1 MFNVLLDEDNYYTG
15 VYAKIG
21 KIDGGVDVDVLPPSE
36 NSLGYKLVKE
46 MVETTEK
53 VPILQYI
60 REPNNMDDGL
70 LENRIIDESQY
81 SELSEEDQK
90 LYTASY
96 ATDENGNLLLQEIS
110 VSKLQKR
117 WEYHQEKHDELESKM
132 ISELEEQEKLI
143 KSLSS
148 EQQRADIDYIA
159 LMSGI
164 DLEV

>member
-15 VYAKIG
+15 VYAKVG
-21 KIDGGVDVDVLPPSE
+21 KIEGGVDVDVLPPSE
-36 NSLGYKLVKE
+36 NSLGYKLIEE

-60 REPNNMDDGL
+60 REPNNTDEL

-81 SELSEEDQK
+81 SELSEEDRK

-96 ATDENGNLLLQEIS
+96 AIDEDGNLLLQEIS
-110 VSKLQKR
+110 VSKLQQH
-117 WEYHQEKHDELESKM
+117 WEYSQEKYDELESKM
-132 ISELEEQEKLI
+132 ISELEEQERLT

>member
-15 VYAKIG
+15 VYAKVG
-21 KIDGGVDVDVLPPSE
+21 KIEGGVDVDVLPPSE
-36 NSLGYKLVKE
+36 NSLGYKLIEE

-60 REPNNMDDGL
+60 REPNNTDEL

-81 SELSEEDQK
+81 SELREEDRK

-96 ATDENGNLLLQEIS
+96 ATDEDGNLLLQEIS
-110 VSKLQKR
+110 VSKLQQH
-117 WEYHQEKHDELESKM
+117 WEYSQEKYDELESKM
-132 ISELEEQEKLI
+132 ISELEEQERLT

>member
-15 VYAKIG
+15 VYAKVG
-21 KIDGGVDVDVLPPSE
+21 KIEGGVEVDVLPPYE
-36 NSLGYKLVKE
+36 NSLGYKLVEE

-60 REPNNMDDGL
+60 REPNNTDEL
-70 LENRIIDESQY
+70 LENRILDESQY

-90 LYTASY
+90 LYTSSY
-96 ATDENGNLLLQEIS
+96 ATDNEGNLLLQDIS
-110 VSKLQKR
+110 ISKLQQR
-117 WEYHQEKHDELESKM
+117 WEYNQERFEKLESQR

>member
-15 VYAKIG
+15 VYAKVG
-21 KIDGGVDVDVLPPSE
+21 KIEGGVDVDVLPPSE
-36 NSLGYKLVKE
+36 NSLGYKLVEE
-46 MVETTEK
+46 MVETIEK

-60 REPNNMDDGL
+60 REPNSMDEL

-110 VSKLQKR
+110 VSKLQQR
-117 WEYHQEKHDELESKM
+117 WEYHQEKHDKLESKM
-132 ISELEEQEKLI
+132 ISELEEQERLM

-148 EQQRADIDYIA
+148 KQQRADIDYIA

>member
-15 VYAKIG
+15 VYAKVG
-21 KIDGGVDVDVLPPSE
+21 KIEGGVDVDVLPPSE
-36 NSLGYKLVKE
+36 NSLGYKLIEE

-60 REPNNMDDGL
+60 REPNNTDEL

-81 SELSEEDQK
+81 SELSEEDRK

-96 ATDENGNLLLQEIS
+96 ATDEDGNLLLQEIS
-110 VSKLQKR
+110 VSKLQQH
-117 WEYHQEKHDELESKM
+117 WEYSQEKYDELESKM
-132 ISELEEQEKLI
+132 ISELEEQERLT

>member
-15 VYAKIG
+15 IYAKVG
-21 KIDGGVDVDVLPPSE
+21 KIEGGVDVDVLPPSE
-36 NSLGYKLVKE
+36 NSLWYKLVEE
-46 MVETTEK
+46 MIETTEK
-53 VPILQYI
+53 VPILQYV
-60 REPNNMDDGL
+60 REPNGMDEL
-70 LENRIIDESQY
+70 LENRIINESQY

-96 ATDENGNLLLQEIS
+96 ATDEEGNLLLQEIS
-110 VSKLQKR
+110 VSKLKQR
-117 WEYHQEKHDELESKM
+117 WEYNQERFEKLESQR
-132 ISELEEQEKLI
+132 ISELEEQEKLT

>member
-15 VYAKIG
+15 VYAKVG
-21 KIDGGVDVDVLPPSE
+21 KIEGGVDVDVLPPSE
-36 NSLGYKLVKE
+36 NSLGYKLIEE

-60 REPNNMDDGL
+60 REPNNTDEL

-81 SELSEEDQK
+81 SELSEEDRK

-96 ATDENGNLLLQEIS
+96 ATDKDGNLLLKEIS
-110 VSKLQKR
+110 TSKLQQR
-117 WEYHQEKHDELESKM
+117 WEYHKEKHDELESKM
-132 ISELEEQEKLI
+132 ISELEEQERLT

>member
-1 MFNVLLDEDNYYTG
+1 
-15 VYAKIG
+15 
-21 KIDGGVDVDVLPPSE
+21 
-36 NSLGYKLVKE
+36 

-60 REPNNMDDGL
+60 REPNNTDEL

-81 SELSEEDQK
+81 SELSEEVQK

-96 ATDENGNLLLQEIS
+96 ATDEDGNLLLQEIS
-110 VSKLQKR
+110 VSKLQQH
-117 WEYHQEKHDELESKM
+117 WEYSQEKYDELESKM
-132 ISELEEQEKLI
+132 ISELEEQERLT

>member
-15 VYAKIG
+15 VYAKVG
-21 KIDGGVDVDVLPPSE
+21 KIEGGVEVDVLPPSE
-36 NSLGYKLVKE
+36 NSLGYKLVEE

-53 VPILQYI
+53 VPILQYV
-60 REPNNMDDGL
+60 REPNNADEL

-81 SELSEEDQK
+81 SELSEEDKK

-96 ATDENGNLLLQEIS
+96 ATDEEGNLLLQEIS
-110 VSKLQKR
+110 VSKLQQR
-117 WEYHQEKHDELESKM
+117 WEYHQERFDELESQR
-132 ISELEEQEKLI
+132 ISELEENEKLQ

-159 LMSGI
+159 LMCGV

>member
-15 VYAKIG
+15 VYAKVG
-21 KIDGGVDVDVLPPSE
+21 KIEGGVDVDVLPPSE
-36 NSLGYKLVKE
+36 NSLGYKLVEE

-60 REPNNMDDGL
+60 REPDNADEL
-70 LENRIIDESQY
+70 LENRIINEAQY

-96 ATDENGNLLLQEIS
+96 ATDEEGNLLLQEIS
-110 VSKLQKR
+110 VSKLQQH

-132 ISELEEQEKLI
+132 ISELEEQERLM

>member
-15 VYAKIG
+15 VYAKVG

-36 NSLGYKLVKE
+36 NSLGYKLVEE

-60 REPNNMDDGL
+60 REPNNTDEL

-81 SELSEEDQK
+81 SELSGADQK

-96 ATDENGNLLLQEIS
+96 ATDEDGNLLLHEIS
-110 VSKLQKR
+110 VSKLQQH
-117 WEYHQEKHDELESKM
+117 WEYSQEKYDELESKM
-132 ISELEEQEKLI
+132 ISKLEEQERLT

>member
-1 MFNVLLDEDNYYTG
+1 MFNVLLDKDNYYTG
-15 VYAKIG
+15 VYAKVG
-21 KIDGGVDVDVLPPSE
+21 KIEGGVDVDVLPPSE
-36 NSLGYKLVKE
+36 NSLGYKLVEE

-60 REPNNMDDGL
+60 REPNNTDEL

-81 SELSEEDQK
+81 SELSEEVQK

-96 ATDENGNLLLQEIS
+96 ATDEDGNLLLQEIS
-110 VSKLQKR
+110 VSKLQQH
-117 WEYHQEKHDELESKM
+117 WEYSQEKYDELESKM
-132 ISELEEQEKLI
+132 ISELEEQERLT

>member
-1 MFNVLLDEDNYYTG
+1 
-15 VYAKIG
+15 
-21 KIDGGVDVDVLPPSE
+21 
-36 NSLGYKLVKE
+36 

-60 REPNNMDDGL
+60 REPNNADEL
-70 LENRIIDESQY
+70 LEDRILDESQY
-81 SELSEEDQK
+81 SELREEVQK
-90 LYTASY
+90 LYTPSY
-96 ATDENGNLLLQEIS
+96 ATDDEGNLLLQDIS
-110 VSKLQKR
+110 ISKLQQR
-117 WEYHQEKHDELESKM
+117 WEYNQEKFEKLETQR
-132 ISELEEQEKLI
+132 ISELEEQERLI

>member
-15 VYAKIG
+15 VYAKVG
-21 KIDGGVDVDVLPPSE
+21 KIEGGVDVDVLPPSE
-36 NSLGYKLVKE
+36 NSLGYKLVEE
-46 MVETTEK
+46 MVETIEK

-60 REPNNMDDGL
+60 REPNSMDEL

-110 VSKLQKR
+110 VSKLQQR

-132 ISELEEQEKLI
+132 ISELEEQERLMT
-143 KSLSS
+143 SLSS
-148 EQQRADIDYIA
+148 KQQRADIDYIA